1 MACFII
7 GAGSFYG
14 LPVSV
19 QRTDMV
25 IAADGGWYTCRE
37 NGITP
42 TLLVADFDSLDAAP
56 AFDHILRL
64 PVEKDDTDMIRAV
77 KEGFDRGE
85 REFHLL
91 GGMGGHRTDHTVANM
106 QTLAYIARRGGQGW
120 LYGNGE
126 RFTAI
131 CDGGEITLTAGQ
143 NSVFSV
149 FCLGADAEGVTIENA
164 KYPLTD
170 AVLTAVETRSSSPV
184 RIVRDNTYQTA
195 LRGLYPCGEGAG
207 YAGGI
212 LSAAADGMRCA
223 EQIIKEITQHG

>member
-1 MACFII
+1 
-7 GAGSFYG
+7 
-14 LPVSV
+14 
-19 QRTDMV
+19 
-25 IAADGGWYTCRE
+25 
-37 NGITP
+37 
-42 TLLVADFDSLDAAP
+42 
-56 AFDHILRL
+56 
-64 PVEKDDTDMIRAV
+64 MIRAV

-170 AVLTAVETRSSSPV
+170 AVLTADFPLGVSNHFIGQAV
-184 RIVRDNTYQTA
+184 RVAVR
-195 LRGLYPCGEGAG
+195 RGCLLI
-207 YAGGI
+207 GI
-212 LSAAADGMRCA
+212 TD
-223 EQIIKEITQHG
+223 KE

>member
-1 MACFII
+1 MSCIII

-14 LPVSV
+14 LPVATES
-19 QRTDMV
+19 TDTV
-25 IAADGGWYTCRE
+25 IAADGGWRTCRE
-37 NGITP
+37 HDIVP
-42 TLLVADFDSLDAAP
+42 SLLVADFDSLEAP
-56 AFDHILRL
+56 PDFDHILRL

-120 LYGNGE
+120 LYGSGE

-131 CDGGEITLTAGQ
+131 CDGGEITFSAGN
-143 NSVFSV
+143 NSAFSV
-149 FCLGADAEGVTIENA
+149 FCLGADAEGVTIEGA

-170 AVLTAVETRSSSPV
+170 AALTADFPLGVSNHFIGKAV
-184 RIVRDNTYQTA
+184 RVAVR
-195 LRGLYPCGEGAG
+195 RGCLLI
-207 YAGGI
+207 GI
-212 LSAAADGMRCA
+212 ID
-223 EQIIKEITQHG
+223 KE

>member
-25 IAADGGWYTCRE
+25 IAADGGLKHME
-37 NGITP
+37 SLGVTP
-42 TLLVADFDSLDAAP
+42 NAIIGDFDSLNYIPTGAEV
-56 AFDHILRL
+56 F

-170 AVLTAVETRSSSPV
+170 AVLTADFPLGVSNHFIRQAV
-184 RIVRDNTYQTA
+184 RVAVR
-195 LRGLYPCGEGAG
+195 RGCLLI
-207 YAGGI
+207 GI
-212 LSAAADGMRCA
+212 TD
-223 EQIIKEITQHG
+223 KE

>member
-77 KEGFDRGE
+77 KEGFGRGE

-131 CDGGEITLTAGQ
+131 CDGGAKVQRMCTNLPQKLPASLMIQ
-143 NSVFSV
+143 QKDSVIPVLPIQQSWQSRRKLQPWKVVSV
-149 FCLGADAEGVTIENA
+149 PC
-164 KYPLTD
+164 
-170 AVLTAVETRSSSPV
+170 VLLPDR
-184 RIVRDNTYQTA
+184 Q
-195 LRGLYPCGEGAG
+195 LPCFP
-207 YAGGI
+207 
-212 LSAAADGMRCA
+212 S
-223 EQIIKEITQHG
+223 

>member
-1 MACFII
+1 MKRCFIFA
-7 GAGSFYG
+7 AGTYYG
-14 LPVSV
+14 LRERPQTGDLVLAE
-19 QRTDMV
+19 D
-25 IAADGGWYTCRE
+25 AGYLACRQA
-37 NGITP
+37 GITP
-42 TLLVADFDSLDAAP
+42 DLLLGDFDSMDQPADFD
-56 AFDHILRL
+56 HVCRV

-170 AVLTAVETRSSSPV
+170 AVLTADFPLGVSNHFIGRAV
-184 RIVRDNTYQTA
+184 RVAVR
-195 LRGLYPCGEGAG
+195 RGCLLI
-207 YAGGI
+207 GI
-212 LSAAADGMRCA
+212 TD
-223 EQIIKEITQHG
+223 KE

>member
-25 IAADGGWYTCRE
+25 IAADGGWHTCRE

-131 CDGGEITLTAGQ
+131 CDGGEITLRAEQRFLRVLPGRRRGGRYHRERQVSADRRRADGGFPSGGQ
-143 NSVFSV
+143 QSFYRTG
-149 FCLGADAEGVTIENA
+149 GARRGAA
-164 KYPLTD
+164 WLPAY
-170 AVLTAVETRSSSPV
+170 
-184 RIVRDNTYQTA
+184 RDN
-195 LRGLYPCGEGAG
+195 R
-207 YAGGI
+207 
-212 LSAAADGMRCA
+212 
-223 EQIIKEITQHG
+223 

>member
-1 MACFII
+1 MA
-7 GAGSFYG
+7 AGD
-14 LPVSV
+14 
-19 QRTDMV
+19 RD
-25 IAADGGWYTCRE
+25 
-37 NGITP
+37 GITALRHVDVTPVWYISAPAASNIQERNYPWPALSSARAAFTACLCLFKGPIWSSPP

-170 AVLTAVETRSSSPV
+170 AVLTADFPLGVSNHFIGQAV
-184 RIVRDNTYQTA
+184 RVAVR
-195 LRGLYPCGEGAG
+195 CGCLLI
-207 YAGGI
+207 GI
-212 LSAAADGMRCA
+212 TD
-223 EQIIKEITQHG
+223 KE